1 MDNPI
6 TGYNALL
13 SLCTKVLYG
22 KQVLY
27 DKALS
32 ILAKLK
38 ETSNTHL
45 ELKPNTETM
54 SLIIKACAHSKRE
67 DHEAVLGTATRIFS
81 ELAVLTSIDRKRNS
95 HWIED
100 KHITYNKYLR
110 KDEEGRRDEA

>member
-1 MDNPI
+1 MPDGDAAIKEAKRLTTFIEETDYLDNSI
-6 TGYNALL
+6 TVYNALL

-22 KQVLY
+22 KQELY

-45 ELKPNTETM
+45 ELKPNAETM

-67 DHEAVLGTATRIFS
+67 DHEAVLGTAAKIFS
-81 ELAVLTSIDRKRNS
+81 ELTVLTSV
-95 HWIED
+95 
-100 KHITYNKYLR
+100 
-110 KDEEGRRDEA
+110 